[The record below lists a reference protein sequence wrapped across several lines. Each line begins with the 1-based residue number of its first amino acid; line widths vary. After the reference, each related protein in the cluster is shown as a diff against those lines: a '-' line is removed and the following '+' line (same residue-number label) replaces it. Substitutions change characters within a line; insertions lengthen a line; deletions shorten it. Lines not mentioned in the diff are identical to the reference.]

1 MAIEILFVNDKT
13 GADEKAKGSNGG
25 LNVNAKASTRG
36 YHVSR
41 EQGQAYSLVFD
52 DASATAGDYPVYLRN
67 DRDDGQQLV
76 IQHIGVNCAATTS
89 IFKLHRVSG
98 TWGGGTAATPF
109 PLNQGKINLAG
120 ATALTTANSN
130 STPMTT
136 GTIEGSIDLV
146 GISGAFGH
154 AEMRIGDE
162 LRLNQGQAV
171 AIELEA
177 AASADVRA
185 FGIIFFLFEPPT

>member
-1 MAIEILFVNDKT
+1 
-13 GADEKAKGSNGG
+13 
-25 LNVNAKASTRG
+25 
-36 YHVSR
+36 
-41 EQGQAYSLVFD
+41 
-52 DASATAGDYPVYLRN
+52 
-67 DRDDGQQLV
+67 
-76 IQHIGVNCAATTS
+76 
-89 IFKLHRVSG
+89 
-98 TWGGGTAATPF
+98 
-109 PLNQGKINLAG
+109 
-120 ATALTTANSN
+120 
-130 STPMTT
+130 MTT